1 MYGSAVVDTL
11 NLMNAVWHR
20 KDSTAACK
28 NAAMTEKLVPHM
40 QEPDHASESS
50 VDRLYRAAVGPVH
63 ADYYLSRFSRF
74 EQSGRAGLSWN
85 WAAGLLT
92 LNWLIFRQLWLQALV
107 YTMALLMLPL
117 LVLGLGRLLLQ
128 VPHSV
133 ELGLWLAC
141 LVASLVVPGAW
152 GNAVFFGQC
161 KERIAQALETTTTLD
176 AACQRLLLQSS
187 NKKRALW
194 LGLINA
200 AVLGLAAW
208 AYASFAPVPEPE
220 EDQMAGA
227 SPVAAVVKPPA
238 AARAFAPTSAP
249 TSAPVL
255 ASASAAAS
263 ASLPSTAT
271 TSAAAVTT
279 STTSAVTAASSA
291 AAASLLSA
299 PASASVTL
307 PVSAPAA
314 WSRPVSAAE
323 PVQPSRAAVA
333 ASLPVAR
340 PSARATSPA
349 QQTVS
354 VAQLGSPATAASV
367 AERASPNGTAAPAK
381 LAVSKPAAS
390 KPVVRRPVTPT
401 SGAAKGQVFIN
412 VGLFAD
418 ADNARN
424 AYVKLV
430 KSGLPAERLVLIPAE
445 GSGKA
450 KLTRVR
456 CGPFDSRAQARA
468 AVAQIKALQLD
479 AVLAP

>member
-1 MYGSAVVDTL
+1 
-11 NLMNAVWHR
+11 
-20 KDSTAACK
+20 
-28 NAAMTEKLVPHM
+28 MTEKLVPHM

-50 VDRLYRAAVGPVH
+50 VDRLYIAAVGPVH

-161 KERIAQALETTTTLD
+161 KERIAHALETTTTLD
-176 AACQRLLLQSS
+176 AACQRLLLQAS

-194 LGLINA
+194 LGLVNA
-200 AVLGLAAW
+200 AVLGLVAW
-208 AYASFAPVPEPE
+208 VYASFAPAPEPE
-220 EDQMAGA
+220 EDQMAVA
-227 SPVAAVVKPPA
+227 SPVAAFVKPSA
-238 AARAFAPTSAP
+238 SARAFAPISAP
-249 TSAPVL
+249 IAAPVL

-263 ASLPSTAT
+263 ASLPSTASA
-271 TSAAAVTT
+271 SAAAVAS
-279 STTSAVTAASSA
+279 STASAVTAVSSV
-291 AAASLLSA
+291 AAASHFSAPA

-307 PVSAPAA
+307 PVTAPAA
-314 WSRPVSAAE
+314 LSRPVTAAE
-323 PVQPSRAAVA
+323 PVQASAAGLA

-340 PSARATSPA
+340 PAAQLVSRA
-349 QQTVS
+349 QQPLS
-354 VAQLGSPATAASV
+354 VARTDTPALAASV
-367 AERASPNGTAAPAK
+367 AKRVLPTDTAAPGRPVASK
-381 LAVSKPAAS
+381 PAVSKPVAS
-390 KPVVRRPVTPT
+390 NPVLRRPVKPA
-401 SGAAKGQVFIN
+401 SGAANGQVFIN

-418 ADNARN
+418 PDNARH

-456 CGPFDSRAQARA
+456 AGPFDSRAQARA